1 MRVPLPTNQ
10 MQATYEDRNV
20 AARID
25 EVRKAHPDIYLN
37 LIDTHAGAFNRYV
50 SYRFPIVRPLFEIKS
65 NRRGTSARKHAC
77 HLAGK
82 RARLSFAVASPAA
95 AAS

>member
-37 LIDTHAGAFNRYV
+37 LIDTHAGAFNPYV
-50 SYRFPIVRPLFEIKS
+50 SYRFPICAVVRPLFEIKATGAAHQPENMLVTWQAS
-65 NRRGTSARKHAC
+65 ERGY
-77 HLAGK
+77 
-82 RARLSFAVASPAA
+82 LSP
-95 AAS
+95 